1 MGDDDE
7 RAFAPVEIGDL
18 NAVDLEVL
26 QGHRFLPFRHS
37 GEPGIQ

>member
-26 QGHRFLPFRHS
+26 QGHRCKGRRMRS
-37 GEPGIQ
+37 TDG